1 MPSHLAASA
10 SIVQVHPVDH
20 LDLEQHVTSQH
31 ISG

>member
-1 MPSHLAASA
+1 MLQPWLVQ
-10 SIVQVHPVDH
+10 VQVHPVDH